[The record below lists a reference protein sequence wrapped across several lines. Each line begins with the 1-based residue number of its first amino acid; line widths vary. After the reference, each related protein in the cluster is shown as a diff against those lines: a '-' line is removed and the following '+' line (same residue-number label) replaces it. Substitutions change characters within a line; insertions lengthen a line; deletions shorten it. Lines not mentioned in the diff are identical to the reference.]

1 MTLFSGAGAAGCG
14 KAVWLIGALGEALAD
29 PPLREGQRVLA
40 LTFMRGARRRLHDK
54 LCGFADARGRLHC
67 VTIDSFAQR
76 LVGRRRCF
84 LQRDHPCS
92 PLVHGGP
99 AKRGNIGCGAI
110 HRVEL
115 SRRAACNA
123 EQTAIVSVTET

>member
-1 MTLFSGAGAAGCG
+1 MTLCAVAGAAGCG

-40 LTFMRGARRRLHDK
+40 LTFMRGARQRLHDK
-54 LCGFADARGRLHC
+54 LRGFADVRGRLHC

-92 PLVHGGP
+92 PPVHGGS
-99 AKRGNIGCGAI
+99 AKRGNVGCGAI

-115 SRRAACNA
+115 SRCTAYNA